1 MLKQEHSVDATPQVA
16 LKSRSWVIGLTSFFF
31 ILLQSA
37 CTAVTALSGLRL
49 LIGIG
54 SLAAAATGV
63 KFLTSIHGDAIRIP
77 MELVAIVGSAVNLY
91 VIWRIRSLRSRPS
104 SQWRVEPLTPEKKRA
119 EAIQVALAIFTLM
132 LVLVEWTIHI
142 HLHHSI

>member
-1 MLKQEHSVDATPQVA
+1 M
-16 LKSRSWVIGLTSFFF
+16 FF

-54 SLAAAATGV
+54 SLAAAATGAEV
-63 KFLTSIHGDAIRIP
+63 LASIHGDFIRIP
-77 MELVAIVGSAVNLY
+77 MELLAIAGSLVNLY
-91 VIWRIRSLRSRPS
+91 VIWRIRSLRGRPS
-104 SQWRVEPLTPEKKRA
+104 SRWRVRPVTSAKKRA
-119 EAIQVALAIFTLM
+119 ETIQIALAVLTLL
-132 LVLVEWTIHI
+132 LVFAELTIHF